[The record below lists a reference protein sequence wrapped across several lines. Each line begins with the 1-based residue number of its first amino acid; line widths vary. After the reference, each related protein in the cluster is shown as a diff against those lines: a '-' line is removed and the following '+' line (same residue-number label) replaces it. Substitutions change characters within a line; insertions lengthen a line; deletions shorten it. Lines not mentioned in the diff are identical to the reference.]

1 MAIEIAENDPQIK
14 ELIEKYGAEARQVE
28 LQNDKAHIT
37 FLVAKDGIRP
47 KDDAFSVPGSPGIIE
62 LMDPLP
68 QKITAVIETDLYEI
82 FGEIEIE
89 EIPFIDVGYISLT
102 AEQEARAEEIAKNDL
117 RV

>member
-14 ELIEKYGAEARQVE
+14 ELIEKYGVEARQVE

-62 LMDPLP
+62 LMDHLP
-68 QKITAVIETDLYEI
+68 QKNYRSNRDRFV
-82 FGEIEIE
+82 
-89 EIPFIDVGYISLT
+89 
-102 AEQEARAEEIAKNDL
+102 
-117 RV
+117 